1 MVPAYL
7 KAQAALAR
15 AARQATIVSSSD
27 PDSSESDNCHWD
39 GTEGDKVPQFF
50 EPFIHHGV
58 PDPGSDTE
66 WQCEDGPLPSDDESS
81 ESDEDLVGQNLLR
94 SFALAGNNDD
104 ASIATAYEAIIE
116 YKSKKDWKAAEKKL
130 NDPYTG
136 GSERTQR
143 RKDKK
148 LRDKEEL
155 DMISRDSASAAAFK
169 KMFVVLPRTVISNT
183 PVVSVPDS
191 AVPATTPA
199 HTSLPVREI
208 VSPAPQINATAVS
221 APAGEIFTGYI
232 SDICSGESGDSG
244 KEDPGEAPGVGNT
257 DESIPV
263 QDAETL
269 TSPPSTGSAEEP
281 SYHRVQPVPPLRRTK
296 FAVPQAE
303 HRRIHT
309 AQAAAARANILASA
323 LTAIDKVIASKKTV
337 FHAGNASLQSYRARS
352 IQSHLCMVVKN
363 QKLWKLASEAAAEA
377 QGFATKW
384 GGRMVRKWTRN
395 WISDRVIPE
404 SKIGKHGKSYSLYDD
419 PIIHAELRSYVR
431 SEKWAM
437 DPEKLVEF
445 SQQKMVPAAA
455 DKYLRKITEEEMPAG
470 LKKYMEVELFPRISF
485 KVGRGVSLRTARRL
499 LQREGFLYT
508 EHKKGLYYDG
518 HERPDVVD
526 DRQNRFLPAMAGHR
540 YRLVEY
546 KVGNV
551 EVELDKMYDG
561 KYVLRRLVLAP
572 HDEMTAQCND
582 GPTKSWVL
590 EGEQPLRKKGVGRG
604 LHRSDVICSTV
615 GYITD
620 AGEELEYGKS
630 YEGYWDGTKFMLKNK
645 IIPAFK
651 AAHGPGYQMLLMV
664 DHSQGH

>member
-1 MVPAYL
+1 MALAYL

-15 AARQATIVSSSD
+15 AARQARIVGSSD

-50 EPFIHHGV
+50 EPFIHHSV

-66 WQCEDGPLPSDDESS
+66 WQCEDRPLPSDDESS

-94 SFALAGNNDD
+94 SFALSGNNND
-104 ASIATAYEAIIE
+104 SIATAYEAIIE

-130 NDPYTG
+130 NGPYTG

-155 DMISRDSASAAAFK
+155 DVISRDSASATAFK

-183 PVVSVPDS
+183 PVVSAPDS
-191 AVPATTPA
+191 TVPATTPA

-208 VSPAPQINATAVS
+208 MSPAPQIDVTAES
-221 APAGEIFTGYI
+221 APA
-232 SDICSGESGDSG
+232 
-244 KEDPGEAPGVGNT
+244 
-257 DESIPV
+257 
-263 QDAETL
+263 
-269 TSPPSTGSAEEP
+269 
-281 SYHRVQPVPPLRRTK
+281 
-296 FAVPQAE
+296 
-303 HRRIHT
+303 
-309 AQAAAARANILASA
+309 AQATATHAKILASA
-323 LTAIDKVIASKKTV
+323 LTAIDKLIASKKTV
-337 FHAGNASLQSYRARS
+337 FHAGNVSLQSYRARS
-352 IQSHLCMVVKN
+352 IQSHLRMVVKN
-363 QKLWKLASEAAAEA
+363 QKPWKPASEATAEA

-384 GGRMVRKWTRN
+384 GGCMVRKWTWN

-419 PIIHAELRSYVR
+419 PIICAELRSYVR

-437 DPEKLVEF
+437 DPEKLVQF
-445 SQQKMVPAAA
+445 SQQKMVPAA
-455 DKYLRKITEEEMPAG
+455 
-470 LKKYMEVELFPRISF
+470 
-485 KVGRGVSLRTARRL
+485 VGHGVSLHPARRL

-526 DRQNRFLPAMAGHR
+526 NRQNRFLPAMAGHR

-546 KVGNV
+546 KIGNV

-561 KYVLRRLVLAP
+561 KYVLWRLVLAP

-590 EGEQPLRKKGVGRG
+590 ESEQLLRKKGVGRG
-604 LHRSDVICSTV
+604 LHCSDAICCSTV

-630 YEGYWDGTKFMLKNK
+630 YEGYWDGTKFMVQLKNK
-645 IIPAFK
+645 IIPAFE
-651 AAHGPGYQMLLMV
+651 AAHGPGYQMLLTP
-664 DHSQGH
+664 GAT